1 MTDAPQDSSTSAEET
16 PARAQHVAADTPRPP
31 PVTVEE
37 LTEDEAED
45 LRERTRRPMSLEEV
59 HLELSTLARRLKRG
73 RIDPKRAW
81 FLKDL
86 LLAVAQVVKPLEE
99 VQELRRLN
107 QNLER
112 AEAGERGGYRGQLA
126 DDLSDEELAEIAAR
140 GRPAL
145 EALPADS
152 DKEEL

>member
-1 MTDAPQDSSTSAEET
+1 MTDTPHSSTSREEN
-16 PARAQHVAADTPRPP
+16 PAHAQETAVDTPRPP

-37 LTEDEAED
+37 LTDDEADE
-45 LRERTRRPMSLEEV
+45 LRESTRRPMNLEEV
-59 HLELSTLARRLKRG
+59 HLELSTLARRVKRG

-99 VQELRRLN
+99 IRELRRLN
-107 QNLER
+107 ENVER
-112 AEAGERGGYRGQLA
+112 AEGGARLTHQVA
-126 DDLSDEELAEIAAR
+126 DDLSDDELAEIARR

-145 EALPADS
+145 EALPADT
-152 DKEEL
+152 DTEEL

>member
-1 MTDAPQDSSTSAEET
+1 MTSHMPDSSTSPEET
-16 PARAQHVAADTPRPP
+16 PARAQDVATHTPRPP

-37 LTEDEAED
+37 LSEDEAEE

-59 HLELSTLARRLKRG
+59 HLELSTLARRVKRG

-86 LLAVAQVVKPLEE
+86 LLAVAQVAKPLEE
-99 VQELRRLN
+99 IRELRRLN
-107 QNLER
+107 DNVER
-112 AEAGERGGYRGQLA
+112 AESGGRLSHAVA
-126 DDLSDEELAEIAAR
+126 DDLSDEDLQEIARR

-145 EALPADS
+145 EAPS
-152 DKEEL
+152 ENEL

>member
-1 MTDAPQDSSTSAEET
+1 MRGSAMSIDDHQSRSDSSTGLEGT
-16 PARAQHVAADTPRPP
+16 RTRPQHLAADTPHPP

-37 LTEDEAED
+37 LSEDEAED

-99 VQELRRLN
+99 IQELRRLN
-107 QNLER
+107 ENVER
-112 AEAGERGGYRGQLA
+112 AEGAGRGLGYEA
-126 DDLSDEELAEIAAR
+126 
-140 GRPAL
+140 RPAL
-145 EALPADS
+145 EAPRIDRS
-152 DKEEL
+152 EEAI